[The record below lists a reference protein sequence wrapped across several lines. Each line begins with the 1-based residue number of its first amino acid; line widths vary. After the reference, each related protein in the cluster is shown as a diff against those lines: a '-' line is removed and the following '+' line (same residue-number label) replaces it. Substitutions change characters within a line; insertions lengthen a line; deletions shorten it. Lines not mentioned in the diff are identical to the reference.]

1 MCQRSNPYI
10 TSMNENKVKQQIA
23 MSSDVCFSEKT
34 RRGVRVYGISRE
46 LRRIMQI
53 WKGQPAFPIRPGV
66 LKSPIKITR
75 LFLVSSS
82 FPKKKNKKKIC
93 YSIWRSIKREIMVAG
108 QQIFTIKCE
117 KFNRNALLV
126 KL

>member
-1 MCQRSNPYI
+1 
-10 TSMNENKVKQQIA
+10 

-82 FPKKKNKKKIC
+82 FPKKKIRKKFVIVFGEA
-93 YSIWRSIKREIMVAG
+93 SREKSWLPVS
-108 QQIFTIKCE
+108 
-117 KFNRNALLV
+117 KFSP
-126 KL
+126 